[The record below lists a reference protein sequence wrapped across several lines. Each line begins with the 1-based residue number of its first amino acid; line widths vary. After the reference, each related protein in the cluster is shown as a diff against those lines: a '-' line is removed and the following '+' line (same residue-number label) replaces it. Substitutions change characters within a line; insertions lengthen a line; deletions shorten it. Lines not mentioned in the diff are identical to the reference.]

1 MTEGFRIERIAGYAV
16 ITGDPAASASLYRD
30 ALGLPLEGDESYL
43 SMMNFPVAGHFG
55 VWSLKMAAR
64 SCFGCDDWPEEIPVP
79 SSTVEFELEDVE
91 SLEVAAAGMRERGF
105 HFVHGARSEPWG
117 QIVARFMS
125 PEGVLIGLSY
135 APWLHGEDLG

>member
-1 MTEGFRIERIAGYAV
+1 MAV
-16 ITGDPAASASLYRD
+16 TWSPA
-30 ALGLPLEGDESYL
+30 
-43 SMMNFPVAGHFG
+43 V
-55 VWSLKMAAR
+55 
-64 SCFGCDDWPEEIPVP
+64 PVP

-91 SLEVAAAGMRERGF
+91 SLEVAAAGMRDKGF
-105 HFVHGARSEPWG
+105 HFVHGARTEPWG